1 MRFRVAVIG
10 CGALIL
16 LACSLPLGPAAAPTA
31 QVPPTPSQGGQ
42 PVSINTSLPN
52 LRVGASGGSCGPLAA
67 DASGQ
72 KITGTLIFFPNAGPN
87 QLRAVMSD
95 GHYVGNVAM
104 LNGNC
109 QPSGQ
114 TYSLSAVFGIDYT
127 TTICTAG
134 ADRCISSSNLV
145 ITSLNLQG
153 LPGPLN
159 AIVEPLIM
167 SELPPRMAPRIDEL
181 VARRLNNGRLPAGGA
196 HCPGG
201 Q

>member
-1 MRFRVAVIG
+1 MRLKIG
-10 CGALIL
+10 AIAFAALVL

-31 QVPPTPSQGGQ
+31 QVPPTPSQGGE

-52 LRVGASGGSCGPLAA
+52 LRLGASGSSCGPLAA

-72 KITGTLIFFPNAGPN
+72 KITGTLTYFPNAGSN
-87 QLRAVMSD
+87 ELRAAMND
-95 GHYVGNVAM
+95 GYYAGNVAM

-114 TYSLSAVFGIDYT
+114 TYSLSAAFGIDYT
-127 TTICTAG
+127 ATVGTSG
-134 ADRCISSSNLV
+134 SDRCIASSNLV

-167 SELPPRMAPRIDEL
+167 NELPPRMAPRIDEL
-181 VARRLNNGRLPAGGA
+181 VARRLNNGRLPPNGA
-196 HCPGG
+196 RCPGS
-201 Q
+201 